1 MNKTTSGK
9 YVWEQ
14 KLRHN
19 ITPTLK
25 LYNVKSVPFYF
36 NITKNC
42 MLSLHG
48 KFENLTNPNQYQI
61 LNKRSE
67 LVCKCGH
74 INEYLLSSYKAND

>member
-25 LYNVKSVPFYF
+25 LYIVKSVPFYF

-48 KFENLTNPNQYQI
+48 KFESLTNPNQYQI